1 MTSSVREFIERAAQ
15 LVGTEAKLAAA
26 CGVSQNAIW
35 QAKSSMLADII
46 QRKDGQYQIRLCDDA
61 DGLFPSRSFA
71 KDVAAT
77 EAHLPRWGR
86 Q

>member
-1 MTSSVREFIERAAQ
+1 MTSSVRELIERAAQ

-46 QRKDGQYQIRLCDDA
+46 QRRQYQIRLCEDV
-61 DGLFPSRSFA
+61 DGPFPSFA
-71 KDVAAT
+71 EDVAAK
-77 EAHLPRWGR
+77 EAHPPQWLR